1 MFGEKFSGKI
11 VKSLVYI
18 SHQSEKFDLRI
29 FGLKKD
35 IAVQNKN
42 VKGQAEAGV
51 VPSSSSVKVILSF

>member
-1 MFGEKFSGKI
+1 MFGKQMSEKIGSTN
-11 VKSLVYI
+11 LLYI

-42 VKGQAEAGV
+42 VKEQAEAAHWA
-51 VPSSSSVKVILSF
+51 STWT